1 LGKHNSDGEGG
12 GNKRVGRI
20 LVVCIGFFF

>member
-1 LGKHNSDGEGG
+1 LGKHNSDGG